1 MSKTSVVLPPCA
13 GFRKSISGSTA
24 PCFSPLFAPNEQV
37 ANWQHQL
44 QPSELPFEMFS
55 DRNPLMRQV
64 AQLAEQVR
72 EQRSPSSP
80 DNPFVKLQE
89 MASSQIISA
98 LGGWQDLRDQT
109 MEQIFLTIYGHRV
122 LQALLG
128 LRASD
133 ESPRRHP
140 GVEPER
146 LALIKERIAQLR
158 ARVNEGGLRE
168 AAIRSLVYIGLAG
181 PGVDERAF
189 EVLRRIRAGQGQG
202 LTLEEFK
209 ALLREQFFALLL
221 DQKSALAA
229 IPKMLPEDPTARND
243 ILGKIR
249 RVVSAVGTPE
259 GVRAERL
266 AEIEQ
271 LFGTTVDARL
281 KKRISTVE

>member
-1 MSKTSVVLPPCA
+1 VRRLSEINLGLYRTLLQPFIRA
-13 GFRKSISGSTA
+13 
-24 PCFSPLFAPNEQV
+24 FASEQL
-37 ANWQHQL
+37 AKWQHEL
-44 QPSELPFEMFS
+44 QPSELPFELFS

-72 EQRSPSSP
+72 EQRSTCWP

-89 MASSQIISA
+89 MASSRIIAA
-98 LGGWQDLRDQT
+98 LDGWRHLRDQT
-109 MEQIFLTIYGHRV
+109 VEQIFLAIYGHPI

-158 ARVNEGGLRE
+158 ARVEEGGPRE

-202 LTLEEFK
+202 LTLQTRR
-209 ALLREQFFALLL
+209 ALSPPFRRCCPMTRAR
-221 DQKSALAA
+221 A
-229 IPKMLPEDPTARND
+229 PT
-243 ILGKIR
+243 
-249 RVVSAVGTPE
+249 S
-259 GVRAERL
+259 
-266 AEIEQ
+266 
-271 LFGTTVDARL
+271 
-281 KKRISTVE
+281 

>member
-1 MSKTSVVLPPCA
+1 MRRVSEINLGLYRTLLQPFVRA
-13 GFRKSISGSTA
+13 
-24 PCFSPLFAPNEQV
+24 FASAQV
-37 ANWQHQL
+37 ASWQHQL

-133 ESPRRHP
+133 ESPRRRP
-140 GVEPER
+140 GIEPER
-146 LALIKERIAQLR
+146 LALIKERIAQ
-158 ARVNEGGLRE
+158 
-168 AAIRSLVYIGLAG
+168 
-181 PGVDERAF
+181 
-189 EVLRRIRAGQGQG
+189 
-202 LTLEEFK
+202 
-209 ALLREQFFALLL
+209 
-221 DQKSALAA
+221 
-229 IPKMLPEDPTARND
+229 
-243 ILGKIR
+243 
-249 RVVSAVGTPE
+249 
-259 GVRAERL
+259 
-266 AEIEQ
+266 
-271 LFGTTVDARL
+271 
-281 KKRISTVE
+281 